1 MHGRPSP
8 GKGFPAK
15 GSRAVVLLRGCRAS
29 ATVRRSEDPVLET
42 VSEGFKNASEKL
54 RGVRELSESNIDEA
68 LRDVRRSLLEADVDF
83 AVTKDFLEKVK
94 LRVLGEKVE
103 TRVVDDRGKRMKI
116 SPGEHF
122 IRMCEVELVE
132 LMGPVDPSLAK
143 ARGATSVMLLGL
155 QGVGKTTIAAKLARH
170 LTLQGRNVLLVAADV
185 YRPAAVEQ
193 LQTLGASIDVPVHVG
208 DEGEKPPSICLRAQQ
223 RAKAEGHDAIIYDT
237 AGRLAVDDA
246 LMTELEEIKA
256 NVDPANTLLVC
267 DALMGRDAVNV
278 AKTFSERIP
287 VDGVVLT
294 KLDGDAR
301 GGAALAVKAVTGV
314 PIKFI
319 GTGESVEQLEEFRPE
334 GLASRIL
341 GMGDIVGLV
350 KDFEAVVDEKQA
362 EEDAERMLKGQFTLD
377 DLLGQL
383 KTIQKMGPLKD
394 VLGKLPMFGDMADQV
409 EDGELR
415 KVEAMIS
422 SMTKGE
428 RQKPDLIDKSRTQR
442 IAKGSGRKSK
452 DVTDLVGRFRQMRQ
466 MMGQMGKPGGLL
478 SRMGGG
484 LGLGGAGGAAAMPP
498 GMGLDPQ
505 ALMGGLG
512 SGGGGGSSRMKSKKG
527 KTKSRNKNKQARKS
541 RQKGRKR

>member
-1 MHGRPSP
+1 MP
-8 GKGFPAK
+8 
-15 GSRAVVLLRGCRAS
+15 
-29 ATVRRSEDPVLET
+29 RSEETVLET
-42 VSEGFKNASEKL
+42 VSEGFKNASERL
-54 RGVRELSESNIDEA
+54 RGVRELSETNIDEA

-83 AVTKDFLEKVK
+83 AVAKDFLEKVK
-94 LRVLGEKVE
+94 ARTLGEKVE
-103 TRVVDDRGKRMKI
+103 TRVVDAKGNRMKV

-122 IRMCEVELVE
+122 IKMCEHELAS

-170 LTLQGRNVLLVAADV
+170 LTLQGRKVLLVAADV

-193 LQTLGASIDVPVHVG
+193 LKTLGASIDVPVHAG
-208 DEGEKPPSICLRAQQ
+208 DEGEAPPSICARARD
-223 RAKAEGHDAIIYDT
+223 RAKAEGRDAIIYDT

-246 LMTELEEIKA
+246 LMVELEEIKA
-256 NVDPANTLLVC
+256 AVEPANTLLVC

-278 AKTFSERIP
+278 AKTFSERIE

-301 GGAALAVKAVTGV
+301 GGAALGLKAVTGV

-319 GTGESVEQLEEFRPE
+319 GTGESVDRLEEFRPE

-350 KDFEAVVDEKQA
+350 KDFESVVDEKQA

-377 DLLGQL
+377 DLLTQL

-394 VLGKLPMFGDMADQV
+394 VFGKLPMFGGMADQV

-422 SMTKGE
+422 SMTRQE
-428 RQKPDLIDKSRTQR
+428 RQKPDLIDKSRATR
-442 IAKGSGRKSK
+442 IASGSGRKPK
-452 DVTDLVGRFRQMRQ
+452 DVTDLVGRFRQMRE

-478 SRMGGG
+478 SRLGGGLPGMGGG
-484 LGLGGAGGAAAMPP
+484 PAGALPGMPGGMPGGAGM
-498 GMGLDPQ
+498 DPA
-505 ALMGGLG
+505 ALMGGFPG
-512 SGGGGGSSRMKSKKG
+512 MGGGKSGKMKS
-527 KTKSRNKNKQARKS
+527 TKAKSKNKNKRRQARKS